1 MVLFSLALMKPKET
15 NARIIIDKMLLE
27 AGWKLPGWYKDEEIN
42 VETEIINEFG
52 EADYVLLS
60 SKENHLCTV
69 EAKNHSKSPLVGK
82 EQSRDY
88 ANSLKCRFI
97 LLSNGFTHYLW
108 DLKQGNPFII
118 EKFPSQEELEMRMDE
133 FNPPRDEEEKDGIHD
148 DYLALT
154 QFPQYKDSPEFKN
167 ENKREEFLKKN
178 NLRFLRH
185 YQFSAIK
192 AIQSKIQNGGDRF
205 LLEMATGTGKTT
217 TSAAIIKMFLRLYKV
232 NRVLF
237 LVDRLELET
246 QAKKEIND
254 ILQNDFETAIWKENK
269 DDWRRANIVIST
281 VQSFTKHNKY
291 KRIFKPN
298 SFDLVISD
306 EAHRSLGQ
314 RSRNVFEYFIG
325 FKLGLTATPRD
336 FLKSVNEDDM
346 SMTDPKQLER
356 RLMLDTYSIFGCED
370 GEPTFRYSL
379 LDGVKDGFLINPTV
393 VDVETGLSANIMSKE
408 GLTFKGVDKDGNDVD
423 EQIFFKKDFERK
435 FKSDET
441 NLSFCNAFIQNA
453 MRDPFT
459 NEIGKTLVFCVSQKH
474 ALKITTILNELAE
487 KYFPNQYQSDFA
499 IQVTSDVT
507 NPDPQQ
513 MTIDFKNNNLRGNS
527 LLNELYKTSKARVC
541 VTVGMMTTG
550 YDCKD
555 LLNICLFRPVFSP
568 TEFIQMKGRGT
579 RLFDFKECW
588 IDEKE
593 IPKTINSLKSSF
605 KLFDY
610 FKNYQYFEEEFD
622 YDQVLKLPTDN
633 AGSGEPPHPHTNVDE
648 VFNKNIDPVQRTEEI
663 NIPQAGMK
671 IDRDLY
677 KSFKED
683 LFKDKQS
690 YTTLKQMIENQNFM
704 DAEQYFK
711 EKYLNKSYSL
721 DRLREAL
728 GLDVNISIKDLLL
741 YTFGFISKIKNKDE
755 ILEEEFDK
763 FDDKFKPDENSFN
776 AVKQVFEAYATDKD
790 FRDKVDSGKYAEL
803 NVHPSG
809 DYFFKLPEDLR
820 NKIPTYIKENIN
832 LERFINA

>member
-1 MVLFSLALMKPKET
+1 MNSKEPD
-15 NARIIIDKMLLE
+15 ARIRIDKMLIE
-27 AGWKLPGWYKDEEIN
+27 AGWKLPGWSKDEEIN
-42 VETEIINEFG
+42 VKTEIKNDFG

-69 EAKNHSKSPLVGK
+69 EAKKTTLSPLVGK
-82 EQSRDY
+82 EQARDY
-88 ANSLKCRFI
+88 ADALKSRFVI
-97 LLSNGFTHYLW
+97 LSNGIYHYLW
-108 DLKQGNPFII
+108 DLKQGNPFRV
-118 EKFPSQEELEMRMDE
+118 EKFPSQEELEMRMDT
-133 FNPPRDEEEKDGIHD
+133 FNPPRDEDEKDGIND
-148 DYLALT
+148 DYLALA
-154 QFPQYKDSPEFKN
+154 QFPKYKESPDYKN
-167 ENKREEFLKKN
+167 ESRRDEFLKKN
-178 NLRFLRH
+178 NLRFLRY
-185 YQFSAIK
+185 YQVNAIA
-192 AIQSKIQNGGDRF
+192 AIQQKIKNGGDRF

-217 TSAAIIKMFLRLYKV
+217 TSSAIIKMFLRLYKV

-254 ILQNDFETAIWKENK
+254 FLQNDFETAIWKENK

-281 VQSFTKHNKY
+281 VQSFIKNNKY

-336 FLKSVNEDDM
+336 FLKSVNTDDM
-346 SMTDPKQLER
+346 SMTDPKELER

-370 GEPTFRYSL
+370 GEPTFRYTL
-379 LDGVKDGFLINPTV
+379 REGVEDEILVNPTV
-393 VDVETGLSANIMSKE
+393 VDVETGLSADIMSKE
-408 GLTFKGVDKDGNDVD
+408 GLTFKGVDAEGKDVD
-423 EQIFFKKDFERK
+423 EQTFFKKDYERK

-453 MRDPFT
+453 LRDPYT

-487 KYFPNQYQSDFA
+487 KYFPNKFQSDFA
-499 IQVTSDVT
+499 IQVTSNVT

-527 LLNELYKTSKARVC
+527 PINELYKTSKARVC

-579 RLFDFKECW
+579 RIFDFKECW
-588 IDEKE
+588 KDKNQ
-593 IPKTINSLKSSF
+593 IPKTINSIKSSF

-610 FKNYQYFEEEFD
+610 FKNYQYFEEEFN
-622 YDQVLKLPTDN
+622 YDEVLKLPAEGT
-633 AGSGEPPHPHTNVDE
+633 GGEGGTKTKVDE
-648 VFNKNIDPVQRTEEI
+648 VFNKNIDPLQKTEEI
-663 NIPQAGMK
+663 VIPQAGMR
-671 IDRDLY
+671 IDRDYY

-683 LFKDKQS
+683 FFKDKQS
-690 YTTLKQMIENQNFM
+690 YNTLKQMVEIQNFN

-776 AVKQVFEAYATDKD
+776 AARQVFEAYATDKD
-790 FRDKVDSGKYAEL
+790 FKEKVDAGKFAEL

-832 LERFINA
+832 LERFIDA

>member
-1 MVLFSLALMKPKET
+1 MKPKET

-27 AGWKLPGWYKDEEIN
+27 AEWKLPGWSNDEEIN
-42 VETEIINEFG
+42 VETEINNDFG

-60 SKENHLCTV
+60 SKGNHLCAV
-69 EAKNHSKSPLVGK
+69 EAKNHSKSPLEGK
-82 EQSRDY
+82 EQARGY
-88 ANSLKCRFI
+88 AESLNCRFI
-97 LLSNGFTHYLW
+97 ILSNGIIHYLW
-108 DLKQGNPFII
+108 DLEQGNPVKIV
-118 EKFPSQEELEMRMDE
+118 KFPSQEDLEMKTT
-133 FNPPRDEEEKDGIHD
+133 FNPPREEDEQEGINE
-148 DYLALT
+148 DYLAQT
-154 QFPQYKDSPEFKN
+154 QFPQYKDNPDYKSED
-167 ENKREEFLKKN
+167 KRSEFLKKS
-178 NLRFLRH
+178 NLRFLRY
-185 YQFSAIK
+185 YQLNAVK
-192 AIQSKIQNGGDRF
+192 AIQSKIKNGGDRF

-254 ILQNDFETAIWKENK
+254 ILQNDFQTAIWKENK

-281 VQSFTKHNKY
+281 VQSFTRDNKY

-306 EAHRSLGQ
+306 EAHRSLGAS
-314 RSRNVFEYFIG
+314 SRNVFEYFIG

-346 SMTDPKQLER
+346 SMTDPKDLER

-379 LDGVKDGFLINPTV
+379 LDGVKDKFLINPTV

-408 GLTFKGVDKDGNDVD
+408 GLTFKGVDKEGEDVD

-441 NLSFCNAFIQNA
+441 NLSFCDAFIQNA
-453 MRDPFT
+453 LRDPYS

-474 ALKITTILNELAE
+474 AVKITTILNDLAE

-499 IQVTSDVT
+499 MQVTSNIT

-513 MTIDFKNNNLRGNS
+513 MTIDFKNNNLNGNS
-527 LLNELYKTSKARVC
+527 PLNEFYKTSKARVC

-555 LLNICLFRPVFSP
+555 LLNICLFRPIFSP
-568 TEFIQMKGRGT
+568 TDFIQMKGRGT

-593 IPKTINSLKSSF
+593 IPKTINSIKSSF

-622 YDQVLKLPTDN
+622 YDEKLKLP
-633 AGSGEPPHPHTNVDE
+633 AGSSKGGESPPPPKSIGE
-648 VFNKNIDPVQRTEEI
+648 VFNKDVDPIKKTEEI
-663 NIPQAGMK
+663 FVPQAGMR

-677 KSFKED
+677 KTFKDD
-683 LFKDKQS
+683 LFKNKQS
-690 YTTLKQMIENQNFM
+690 HDILKQMVENQEFD
-704 DAEQYFK
+704 DAEHYFK
-711 EKYLNKSYSL
+711 EKYLNSSYSL
-721 DRLREAL
+721 DKLREAL

-755 ILEEEFDK
+755 ILEEEFEK
-763 FDDKFKPDENSFN
+763 LDDTFKPNEEFFYE
-776 AVKQVFEAYATDKD
+776 VRQLFEAYITDKE
-790 FRDKVDSGKYAEL
+790 FREIVDSKKIAKL
-803 NVHPSG
+803 STHPMNDIFAS
-809 DYFFKLPEDLR
+809 LPDDLKW
-820 NKIPTYIKENIN
+820 NIPEYIKKNIQ
-832 LERFINA
+832 LDKFI

>member
-1 MVLFSLALMKPKET
+1 MSSKET
-15 NARIIIDKMLLE
+15 DARIRIDKLLIE
-27 AGWKLPGWYKDEEIN
+27 AGWKLPEWAKEEEIN
-42 VETEIINEFG
+42 VKTEINNASG
-52 EADYVLLS
+52 KADYVLLS

-69 EAKNHSKSPLVGK
+69 EAKKTLLSPLVGK
-82 EQSRDY
+82 EQARGY
-88 ANSLKCRFI
+88 AKSLNCRFI
-97 LLSNGFTHYLW
+97 ILSNGILHYLW
-108 DLKQGNPFII
+108 DLEQGNPVII
-118 EKFPSQEELEMRMDE
+118 KKFPSQEYLEMKTT
-133 FNPPRDEEEKDGIHD
+133 FNPPRDEDEDNGIND

-154 QFPQYKDSPEFKN
+154 QFPQYKDSPDYKN
-167 ENKREEFLKKN
+167 EDKRKEFLKKN
-178 NLRFLRH
+178 NLRFLRK
-185 YQFSAIK
+185 YQLDAIK
-192 AIQSKIQNGGDRF
+192 AIQSKIKKGGDRF

-254 ILQNDFETAIWKENK
+254 ILSNDFETAIWKENK

-281 VQSFTKHNKY
+281 VQSFTKNNKY
-291 KRIFKPN
+291 KRIFKSN

-306 EAHRSLGQ
+306 EAHRSLGAS
-314 RSRNVFEYFIG
+314 SRNVFEYFIG

-346 SMTDPKQLER
+346 SMTDPKELDR
-356 RLMLDTYSIFGCED
+356 RLMLDTYSIFGCDD

-393 VDVETGLSANIMSKE
+393 VDVETGLSADIMSKE
-408 GLTFKGVDKDGNDVD
+408 GLTFKGVDAEGKDVD
-423 EQIFFKKDFERK
+423 EQTFFKKDFERK

-453 MRDPFT
+453 LRDPYT

-474 ALKITTILNELAE
+474 AVKITTILNELAE

-499 IQVTSDVT
+499 IQVTSSIT

-513 MTIDFKNNNLRGNS
+513 MTIDFKNNNLNGNS
-527 LLNELYKTSKARVC
+527 PLNELYKTSKARVC

-593 IPKTINSLKSSF
+593 IPKTINSIKSSF

-622 YDQVLKLPTDN
+622 YDQVLKLP
-633 AGSGEPPHPHTNVDE
+633 AEGGKGEGGEKPPIGE
-648 VFNKNIDPVQRTEEI
+648 VFNKNIDPVQKTEEI
-663 NIPQAGMK
+663 KIEQLGMK
-671 IDRDLY
+671 IDRNLY
-677 KSFKED
+677 KSLKED

-690 YTTLKQMIENQNFM
+690 YSTLKQMIENQNFN
-704 DAEQYFK
+704 DAEILFK
-711 EKYLNKSYSL
+711 KNYLKKSYSL

-763 FDDKFKPDENSFN
+763 FDDKFKLDESSFN

>member
-1 MVLFSLALMKPKET
+1 MSSKET
-15 NARIIIDKMLLE
+15 DARIRIDKLLID
-27 AGWKLPGWYKDEEIN
+27 AGWKLPAWAKDEEIN
-42 VETEIINEFG
+42 VKTEIDNKSG

-69 EAKNHSKSPLVGK
+69 EAKKTLLSPLVGK
-82 EQSRDY
+82 EQARGY
-88 ANSLKCRFI
+88 ANSLNCRFI
-97 LLSNGFTHYLW
+97 ILSNGILHYLW
-108 DLKQGNPFII
+108 DLEQGNPVKI
-118 EKFPSQEELEMRMDE
+118 EKFPSQEDLEMKTT
-133 FNPPRDEEEKDGIHD
+133 FNPPRDEDEDNGINE

-154 QFPQYKDSPEFKN
+154 QFPQYKDSPDFKN
-167 ENKREEFLKKN
+167 EDKRKEFLKKN
-178 NLRFLRH
+178 NLRFLRE
-185 YQFSAIK
+185 YQLGAIK
-192 AIQSKIQNGGDRF
+192 AIQSKIKKGGDRF

-217 TSAAIIKMFLRLYKV
+217 TSAAIIKMFLRLFKV

-254 ILQNDFETAIWKENK
+254 ILSNDFETAIWKENK

-281 VQSFTKHNKY
+281 VQSFTKNNKY

-306 EAHRSLGQ
+306 EAHRSLGAS
-314 RSRNVFEYFIG
+314 SRNVFEYFIG

-346 SMTDPKQLER
+346 SMTDPKELER
-356 RLMLDTYSIFGCED
+356 RLMLDTYSIFGCDD

-393 VDVETGLSANIMSKE
+393 VDVETGLSADIMSKE
-408 GLTFKGVDKDGNDVD
+408 GLTFKGVDAEGKDVD
-423 EQIFFKKDFERK
+423 EQTFFKKDFERK

-453 MRDPFT
+453 LRDPYS

-474 ALKITTILNELAE
+474 AVKITTILNELAE

-499 IQVTSDVT
+499 IQVTSSIT
-507 NPDPQQ
+507 SPDPQQ
-513 MTIDFKNNNLRGNS
+513 MTIDFKNNNLNGNS
-527 LLNELYKTSKARVC
+527 PLNELYKTSRARVC

-593 IPKTINSLKSSF
+593 IPKTVNSIKSSF

-622 YDQVLKLPTDN
+622 YDQILKLP
-633 AGSGEPPHPHTNVDE
+633 AESSGGNEPPINPKKADE
-648 VFNKNIDPVQRTEEI
+648 VFNKNVDPIQKAEEI
-663 NIPQAGMK
+663 NIPQAGMR

-677 KSFKED
+677 KSFKEEF
-683 LFKDKQS
+683 FKDKQS
-690 YTTLKQMIENQNFM
+690 YSSLKQMIENQNFK

-711 EKYLNKSYSL
+711 EKYLKKSYSL

-763 FDDKFKPDENSFN
+763 FDDKFKPDESSFN

-790 FRDKVDSGKYAEL
+790 FREKIDSGKYAEL

>member
-1 MVLFSLALMKPKET
+1 MSSKEPD
-15 NARIIIDKMLLE
+15 ARIRIDKLLID
-27 AGWKLPGWYKDEEIN
+27 AGCKLPAWAKDEEIN
-42 VETEIINEFG
+42 VKTEIKNDTG
-52 EADYVLLS
+52 RADYVLLG

-69 EAKNHSKSPLVGK
+69 EAKKTLLSPLVGK
-82 EQSRDY
+82 EQARGY
-88 ANSLKCRFI
+88 ANSLNCRFI
-97 LLSNGFTHYLW
+97 ILSNGILHYLW
-108 DLKQGNPFII
+108 DLKQGNPVKI
-118 EKFPSQEELEMRMDE
+118 EKFPSQEDLEMKTT
-133 FNPPRDEEEKDGIHD
+133 FNPPRDEDEDSGINE
-148 DYLALT
+148 DYLVLT
-154 QFPQYKDSPEFKN
+154 QFPQYKDSPDYKN
-167 ENKREEFLKKN
+167 ENKRNDFLKKN
-178 NLRFLRH
+178 NLRFLRK
-185 YQFSAIK
+185 YQLGAIK
-192 AIQSKIQNGGDRF
+192 AIQSRIKKGSNRF

-254 ILQNDFETAIWKENK
+254 ILKSDFETVIWKENQ
-269 DDWRRANIVIST
+269 DDWRTAKIVIST
-281 VQSFTKHNKY
+281 VQSFTRHNKY
-291 KRIFKPN
+291 KRIFKSN

-306 EAHRSLGQ
+306 EAHRSLGAS
-314 RSRNVFEYFIG
+314 SRNVFEYFIG

-346 SMTDPKQLER
+346 SMTDPKELER
-356 RLMLDTYSIFGCED
+356 RLMLDTYSIFGCDD

-393 VDVETGLSANIMSKE
+393 VDVETGLSADIMSKE
-408 GLTFKGVDKDGNDVD
+408 GLTFKGVDVEGKDVD
-423 EQIFFKKDFERK
+423 EQTFFKKDFERK

-453 MRDPFT
+453 LRDPYT

-474 ALKITTILNELAE
+474 AIKITTILNELAE

-499 IQVTSDVT
+499 IQVTSSIAS
-507 NPDPQQ
+507 PDPQQ
-513 MTIDFKNNNLRGNS
+513 MTIDFKNNNLNGNS
-527 LLNELYKTSKARVC
+527 PLNELYKTSKARVC

-588 IDEKE
+588 IDQKE
-593 IPKTINSLKSSF
+593 IPKTVNSIKSSY

-622 YDQVLKLPTDN
+622 YNQVLKLPSEGTV
-633 AGSGEPPHPHTNVDE
+633 GREPPHPPKNADE
-648 VFNKNIDPVQRTEEI
+648 VFNKNVDPVQKAEEI
-663 NIPQAGMK
+663 NIPQAGMR

-677 KSFKED
+677 KSFKEEF
-683 LFKDKQS
+683 FKDKQVYS
-690 YTTLKQMIENQNFM
+690 SLKQMIENQNFN
-704 DAEQYFK
+704 DAEEYFK
-711 EKYLNKSYSL
+711 EKYLKKSYSL

-728 GLDVNISIKDLLL
+728 GLDVKISIKDLLL

-790 FRDKVDSGKYAEL
+790 FRDKIDSGKYAEL
-803 NVHPSG
+803 NLHPSG
-809 DYFFKLPEDLR
+809 DYFFKLSEDLR
-820 NKIPTYIKENIN
+820 KKIPTYIKENIN
-832 LERFINA
+832 LETFINA

>member
-1 MVLFSLALMKPKET
+1 MKPKET

-27 AGWKLPGWYKDEEIN
+27 ADWKLPGWHKDEEIN

-60 SKENHLCTV
+60 TKENHLCTV

-82 EQSRDY
+82 EQARDY

-97 LLSNGFTHYLW
+97 ILSNGFTHYLW
-108 DLKQGNPFII
+108 DLKQGNPFVIQ
-118 EKFPSQEELEMRMDE
+118 KFPSQEELEMRME
-133 FNPPRDEEEKDGIHD
+133 AFNPPRDEEEKDGIND
-148 DYLALT
+148 DYLPLT
-154 QFPQYKDSPEFKN
+154 QFPQYKDSPDYKN
-167 ENKREEFLKKN
+167 ENKRNEFLKKN
-178 NLRFLRH
+178 NLRFLRY
-185 YQFSAIK
+185 YQVDAIK
-192 AIQSKIQNGGDRF
+192 AIQSKIRNGGDRF

-246 QAKKEIND
+246 QAKKEINE
-254 ILQNDFETAIWKENK
+254 ILQNDFETVIWKENK

-281 VQSFTKHNKY
+281 VQSFIKHNKY

-314 RSRNVFEYFIG
+314 RSRNVFEFFIG

-356 RLMLDTYSIFGCED
+356 RLMLDTYSIFGCDD
-370 GEPTFRYSL
+370 GEPTYRYTL
-379 LDGVKDGFLINPTV
+379 LDGVKDGFLINPVV
-393 VDVETGLSANIMSKE
+393 VDVETGLSADIMSKE

-441 NLSFCNAFIQNA
+441 NLSFCKAFIQNA

-487 KYFPNQYQSDFA
+487 KFFPNQYQSDFA

-527 LLNELYKTSKARVC
+527 SLNELYKTSKARVC

-550 YDCKD
+550 YDCRD
-555 LLNICLFRPVFSP
+555 LLNICLFRPIFSP

-622 YDQVLKLPTDN
+622 YDQVLKLPT
-633 AGSGEPPHPHTNVDE
+633 GSTGGDDPPYPPTNVDE

-663 NIPQAGMK
+663 NIPQAGMR

-690 YTTLKQMIENQNFM
+690 FNSLKQMIENQNFN
-704 DAEQYFK
+704 DAEEYFK

-763 FDDKFKPDENSFN
+763 FDDKFKPDESSFN

-790 FRDKVDSGKYAEL
+790 FREKIDSGKYAEL

>member
-1 MVLFSLALMKPKET
+1 MSSKEPD
-15 NARIIIDKMLLE
+15 ARIRIDKMLIE
-27 AGWKLPGWYKDEEIN
+27 AGWKLPGWSKDEEIN
-42 VETEIINEFG
+42 VKTEIDNKSG

-69 EAKNHSKSPLVGK
+69 EAKKTLLSPLVGK
-82 EQSRDY
+82 EQARGY
-88 ANSLKCRFI
+88 AKSLNCRFI
-97 LLSNGFTHYLW
+97 ILSNGLLHYLW
-108 DLKQGNPFII
+108 DLEQGNPVKI
-118 EKFPSQEELEMRMDE
+118 EKFPSQEDLEMKTT
-133 FNPPRDEEEKDGIHD
+133 FNPPRDEDEDNGID
-148 DYLALT
+148 EDYLALT
-154 QFPQYKDSPEFKN
+154 QFPQFKDSPDFKN
-167 ENKREEFLKKN
+167 EDKRKEFLKKN
-178 NLRFLRH
+178 NLRFLRK
-185 YQFSAIK
+185 YQLDAIK
-192 AIQSKIQNGGDRF
+192 AIQSKIKKGGDRF

-254 ILQNDFETAIWKENK
+254 ILSNDFETAIWKENK

-281 VQSFTKHNKY
+281 VQSFTKNNKY

-306 EAHRSLGQ
+306 EAHRSLGAS
-314 RSRNVFEYFIG
+314 SRNVFEYFIG

-346 SMTDPKQLER
+346 SMTDPKELER
-356 RLMLDTYSIFGCED
+356 RLMLDTYSIFGCDD

-379 LDGVKDGFLINPTV
+379 LNGVEDGFLINPTV
-393 VDVETGLSANIMSKE
+393 VDVETGLSADIMSKE
-408 GLTFKGVDKDGNDVD
+408 GLTFKGVDAEGKDVD
-423 EQIFFKKDFERK
+423 EQTFFKKDFERK

-453 MRDPFT
+453 LRDPYT

-474 ALKITTILNELAE
+474 AVKITTILNELAE

-499 IQVTSDVT
+499 IQVTSSVT
-507 NPDPQQ
+507 SPDPQQ
-513 MTIDFKNNNLRGNS
+513 MTIDFKNNNLNGNS
-527 LLNELYKTSKARVC
+527 PLNELYKTSKARVC

-588 IDEKE
+588 IDQKE
-593 IPKTINSLKSSF
+593 IPKTVNSIKSSF

-622 YDQVLKLPTDN
+622 YDQKLKLPSE
-633 AGSGEPPHPHTNVDE
+633 GSDGNPPIDPKKVDE
-648 VFNKNIDPVQRTEEI
+648 VFNKKVDPVQKTEEI
-663 NIPQAGMK
+663 NIPQVGMR

-677 KSFKED
+677 KSFKEEF
-683 LFKDKQS
+683 FKDKQS
-690 YTTLKQMIENQNFM
+690 FNSLKQMIENQNFN
-704 DAEQYFK
+704 DAEEYFK
-711 EKYLNKSYSL
+711 EKYLKKSYSL
-721 DRLREAL
+721 ERLREAL
-728 GLDVNISIKDLLL
+728 GLDVNITIKELLL
-741 YTFGFISKIKNKDE
+741 YTFGYISNLKRKDE
-755 ILEEEFDK
+755 ILEEEFEK
-763 FDDKFKPDENSFN
+763 FDDKFKPDESSFN

>member
-1 MVLFSLALMKPKET
+1 MKPKET
-15 NARIIIDKMLLE
+15 NARIIIDKMLRE
-27 AGWKLPGWYKDEEIN
+27 AEWKLPGYVKDHEIN

-60 SKENHLCTV
+60 TKENHLCTV

-82 EQSRDY
+82 EQARDY

-97 LLSNGFTHYLW
+97 ILSNGFTHYLW
-108 DLKQGNPFII
+108 DLKQGNPFVIQ
-118 EKFPSQEELEMRMDE
+118 KFPSQEELEMRME
-133 FNPPRDEEEKDGIHD
+133 AFNPPRDEEEKDGIND
-148 DYLALT
+148 DYLPLT
-154 QFPQYKDSPEFKN
+154 QFPKYKDSPDYKN
-167 ENKREEFLKKN
+167 ETKRKEFLKKN
-178 NLRFLRH
+178 NLRFLRY
-185 YQFSAIK
+185 YQVDAIK
-192 AIQSKIQNGGDRF
+192 AIQSRIRNGGDRF

-246 QAKKEIND
+246 QAKREIND

-370 GEPTFRYSL
+370 GEPTYRYTL
-379 LDGVKDGFLINPTV
+379 RDGVKDGFLINPTV
-393 VDVETGLSANIMSKE
+393 VDVETGLSADIMSKE
-408 GLTFKGVDKDGNDVD
+408 GLTFKGVDKDGKDVD

-453 MRDPFT
+453 IRDPFT

-527 LLNELYKTSKARVC
+527 PINELYKTSKARVC

-550 YDCKD
+550 YDCRD

-610 FKNYQYFEEEFD
+610 FKNYKYFEEEFD
-622 YDQVLKLPTDN
+622 YDQVLKLPTDGTVGSDPPITSN
-633 AGSGEPPHPHTNVDE
+633 ADE
-648 VFNKNIDPVQRTEEI
+648 VFNKNVDPVQRTEEI
-663 NIPQAGMK
+663 NIPQAGMR

-677 KSFKED
+677 KSFKEEF
-683 LFKDKQS
+683 FKDKQS
-690 YTTLKQMIENQNFM
+690 FNSLKQMIENQNFN
-704 DAEQYFK
+704 DAEEYFK
-711 EKYLNKSYSL
+711 EKYLKKSYSL

-763 FDDKFKPDENSFN
+763 FDDKFKPDESSFN
-776 AVKQVFEAYATDKD
+776 AVKQVFEAYVTDKD
-790 FRDKVDSGKYAEL
+790 FREKIDSGKYAEL

-832 LERFINA
+832 LEKFINA

>member
-1 MVLFSLALMKPKET
+1 MNSKEPD
-15 NARIIIDKMLLE
+15 ARIRIDKMLLE
-27 AGWKLPGWYKDEEIN
+27 AGWKLPGWSKDEEIN
-42 VETEIINEFG
+42 VTTEIDNKSG

-69 EAKNHSKSPLVGK
+69 EAKKTLLSPLVGK
-82 EQSRDY
+82 EQARGY
-88 ANSLKCRFI
+88 AKSLNCRFI
-97 LLSNGFTHYLW
+97 ILSNGILHYLW
-108 DLKQGNPFII
+108 DLEQGNPVKI
-118 EKFPSQEELEMRMDE
+118 EKFPSQEDLEMKTT
-133 FNPPRDEEEKDGIHD
+133 FNPPRDEDEDNGINE

-154 QFPQYKDSPEFKN
+154 QFPQYKDSPDYKN
-167 ENKREEFLKKN
+167 ENKRKEFLKKN

-185 YQFSAIK
+185 YQLGAIK
-192 AIQSKIQNGGDRF
+192 AIQSKIKKGGDRF

-217 TSAAIIKMFLRLYKV
+217 TSAAIIKMFLRLFKV

-237 LVDRLELET
+237 LVDRLELEI

-281 VQSFTKHNKY
+281 VQSFTRDNKY

-306 EAHRSLGQ
+306 EAHRSLGAS
-314 RSRNVFEYFIG
+314 SRNVFEYFIG

-346 SMTDPKQLER
+346 SMTDPKDLER
-356 RLMLDTYSIFGCED
+356 RLMLDTYSIFGCDD

-393 VDVETGLSANIMSKE
+393 VDVETGLSADIMSKE
-408 GLTFKGVDKDGNDVD
+408 GLTFKGVDAEGKDVD
-423 EQIFFKKDFERK
+423 EQQFFKKDFERK

-453 MRDPFT
+453 LRDPFT
-459 NEIGKTLVFCVSQKH
+459 DEIGKTLVFCVSQKH
-474 ALKITTILNELAE
+474 AIKITTILNELAE

-499 IQVTSDVT
+499 IQVTSSIT
-507 NPDPQQ
+507 SPDPQQ
-513 MTIDFKNNNLRGNS
+513 MTIDFKNNNLNGNS
-527 LLNELYKTSKARVC
+527 PLSELYKTSKARVC

-555 LLNICLFRPVFSP
+555 LLNICLFRPIFSP

-593 IPKTINSLKSSF
+593 IPKTVNSIKSSF

-622 YDQVLKLPTDN
+622 YDQVLKLPPE
-633 AGSGEPPHPHTNVDE
+633 GSGGNEPPINPKKADE
-648 VFNKNIDPVQRTEEI
+648 VFNKNIDPVQKTEEI
-663 NIPQAGMK
+663 NIPQAGMR

-677 KSFKED
+677 KSFKEEF
-683 LFKDKQS
+683 FKDKQS
-690 YTTLKQMIENQNFM
+690 FNSLKQMIENQNFN
-704 DAEQYFK
+704 DAEEYFK
-711 EKYLNKSYSL
+711 EKYLKKSYSL

-741 YTFGFISKIKNKDE
+741 YTFGFITKIKNKDE
-755 ILEEEFDK
+755 IIEEEFDK
-763 FDDKFKPDENSFN
+763 FDDKFKPDESSFN

-790 FRDKVDSGKYAEL
+790 FREKIDSGKYAEL

>member
-1 MVLFSLALMKPKET
+1 MSSKET
-15 NARIIIDKMLLE
+15 DARIRIDKLLIE
-27 AGWKLPGWYKDEEIN
+27 AGWKLPAWAKDEEIN
-42 VETEIINEFG
+42 VKTEIDNKSG

-69 EAKNHSKSPLVGK
+69 EAKKTLLSPLVGK
-82 EQSRDY
+82 EQARGY
-88 ANSLKCRFI
+88 ANSLNCRFI
-97 LLSNGFTHYLW
+97 ILSNGILHYLW
-108 DLKQGNPFII
+108 DLEQGNPVKI
-118 EKFPSQEELEMRMDE
+118 EKFPSQEDLEMKTT
-133 FNPPRDEEEKDGIHD
+133 FNPPRDEDEDNGINE

-154 QFPQYKDSPEFKN
+154 QFPQYKDSPDYKN
-167 ENKREEFLKKN
+167 EDKRKEFLKKN
-178 NLRFLRH
+178 NLRFLRE
-185 YQFSAIK
+185 YQLGAIK
-192 AIQSKIQNGGDRF
+192 AVQSKIKKGGDRF

-217 TSAAIIKMFLRLYKV
+217 TSAAIIKMFLRLFKV

-254 ILQNDFETAIWKENK
+254 ILSNDFETAIWKENR

-281 VQSFTKHNKY
+281 VQSFTRDNKY

-306 EAHRSLGQ
+306 EAHRSLGAS
-314 RSRNVFEYFIG
+314 SRNVFEYFIG

-346 SMTDPKQLER
+346 SMTDPKDLER
-356 RLMLDTYSIFGCED
+356 RLMLDTYSIFGCDD

-379 LDGVKDGFLINPTV
+379 LDGVDDGFLINPTV
-393 VDVETGLSANIMSKE
+393 VDVETGLSADIMSKE
-408 GLTFKGVDKDGNDVD
+408 GLTFKGVDKEGKDVD
-423 EQIFFKKDFERK
+423 EQQFFKKDFERK

-453 MRDPFT
+453 LRDPFT
-459 NEIGKTLVFCVSQKH
+459 DEIGKTLVFCVSQKH
-474 ALKITTILNELAE
+474 AVKITTILNELAE

-499 IQVTSDVT
+499 IQVTSSIT
-507 NPDPQQ
+507 SPDPQQ
-513 MTIDFKNNNLRGNS
+513 MTIDFKNNNLNGNS
-527 LLNELYKTSKARVC
+527 PLNELYKTSKARVC

-555 LLNICLFRPVFSP
+555 LLNICLFRPIFSP

-593 IPKTINSLKSSF
+593 IPKTINSIKSSF

-622 YDQVLKLPTDN
+622 YDQVLKLPSE
-633 AGSGEPPHPHTNVDE
+633 GSIGREPPINPKNADE
-648 VFNKNIDPVQRTEEI
+648 VFNKNIDPIHKTEEI
-663 NIPQAGMK
+663 NIPQAGMR

-677 KSFKED
+677 KSFKEEF
-683 LFKDKQS
+683 FKDKQS
-690 YTTLKQMIENQNFM
+690 FNSLKQMIENQNFN
-704 DAEQYFK
+704 DAEEYFK
-711 EKYLNKSYSL
+711 EKYLKKSYSL
-721 DRLREAL
+721 ERLREAL

-763 FDDKFKPDENSFN
+763 FDDKFKPDESSFN

-790 FRDKVDSGKYAEL
+790 FREKIDSGKYAEL

>member
-1 MVLFSLALMKPKET
+1 MIIMKPKET
-15 NARIIIDKMLLE
+15 NARIIIDKMLRE
-27 AGWKLPGWYKDEEIN
+27 AEWKLPGYVKDHEIN

-60 SKENHLCTV
+60 NKENHLCTV

-82 EQSRDY
+82 EQARDY

-97 LLSNGFTHYLW
+97 ILSNGFTHYLW
-108 DLKQGNPFII
+108 DLKQGNPFVIQ
-118 EKFPSQEELEMRMDE
+118 KFPSQEELEMRME
-133 FNPPRDEEEKDGIHD
+133 AFNPPRDEEEKDGIND
-148 DYLALT
+148 DYLPLT
-154 QFPQYKDSPEFKN
+154 QLPQYKDSPDYKN
-167 ENKREEFLKKN
+167 ENKRKEFLKKN
-178 NLRFLRH
+178 NLRFLRY
-185 YQFSAIK
+185 YQVDAIK
-192 AIQSKIQNGGDRF
+192 AIQSKIRNGGDRF

-254 ILQNDFETAIWKENK
+254 ILQNDFETVIWKENK

-281 VQSFTKHNKY
+281 VQSFTKNNKY

-356 RLMLDTYSIFGCED
+356 RLMLDTYSIFGCDD
-370 GEPTFRYSL
+370 GEPTFRYTL

-393 VDVETGLSANIMSKE
+393 VDVETGLSADIMSKE
-408 GLTFKGVDKDGNDVD
+408 GLTFKGVDKDGNDVP
-423 EQIFFKKDFERK
+423 EQKFFKKDFERK
-435 FKSDET
+435 FKSNET

-527 LLNELYKTSKARVC
+527 PLNELYKTSKARVC

-550 YDCKD
+550 YDCRD

-622 YDQVLKLPTDN
+622 YDQVLKLPT
-633 AGSGEPPHPHTNVDE
+633 GSTGGDPPHPPANVDE
-648 VFNKNIDPVQRTEEI
+648 IFNKNIDPVQRTEEI
-663 NIPQAGMK
+663 NIPQAGMR

-677 KSFKED
+677 KSFKEE

-690 YTTLKQMIENQNFM
+690 YSNLKQMIENQKFE

-728 GLDVNISIKDLLL
+728 GLDINISIIDLLL

-790 FRDKVDSGKYAEL
+790 FRDKIDSGKYAEL
-803 NVHPSG
+803 HVHPSG
-809 DYFFKLPEDLR
+809 DYFFNLSEDLR

>member
-1 MVLFSLALMKPKET
+1 MSSKEPD
-15 NARIIIDKMLLE
+15 ARIRIDKMLIE
-27 AGWKLPGWYKDEEIN
+27 AGWKLPGWSKDEEIN
-42 VETEIINEFG
+42 VKTEINNASG

-69 EAKNHSKSPLVGK
+69 EAKKTLLSPLVGK
-82 EQSRDY
+82 EQARGY
-88 ANSLKCRFI
+88 AKSLNCRFI
-97 LLSNGFTHYLW
+97 ILSNGILHYLW
-108 DLKQGNPFII
+108 DLEQGNPVKI
-118 EKFPSQEELEMRMDE
+118 EKFPSQEDLEMKTT
-133 FNPPRDEEEKDGIHD
+133 FNPPRDEDEDNGINE

-154 QFPQYKDSPEFKN
+154 QFPQYKDSPDFKN
-167 ENKREEFLKKN
+167 EDKRKEFLKKN
-178 NLRFLRH
+178 NLRFLRK
-185 YQFSAIK
+185 YQLGAIK
-192 AIQSKIQNGGDRF
+192 AIQSKIKKGGDRF

-254 ILQNDFETAIWKENK
+254 ILSNDFETAIWKENK

-281 VQSFTKHNKY
+281 VQSFTKNNKY

-306 EAHRSLGQ
+306 EAHRSLGAS
-314 RSRNVFEYFIG
+314 SRNVFEYFIG

-346 SMTDPKQLER
+346 SMTDPKELER
-356 RLMLDTYSIFGCED
+356 RLMLDTYSIFGCDD

-393 VDVETGLSANIMSKE
+393 VDVETGLSADIMSKE
-408 GLTFKGVDKDGNDVD
+408 GLTFKGVDAEGKDVD
-423 EQIFFKKDFERK
+423 EQTFFKKDFERK

-453 MRDPFT
+453 LRDPYT

-474 ALKITTILNELAE
+474 AVKITTILNELAE

-499 IQVTSDVT
+499 IQVTSSVT
-507 NPDPQQ
+507 SPDPQQ
-513 MTIDFKNNNLRGNS
+513 MTIDFKNNNLNGNS
-527 LLNELYKTSKARVC
+527 PLNELYKTSKARVC

-593 IPKTINSLKSSF
+593 IPKTINSIKSSF

-622 YDQVLKLPTDN
+622 YDQVLKLP
-633 AGSGEPPHPHTNVDE
+633 AESSGGNEPPINPKNADE
-648 VFNKNIDPVQRTEEI
+648 VFNKNIDPVQKTEEI
-663 NIPQAGMK
+663 KIEQVGMR

-677 KSFKED
+677 KSFKEEF
-683 LFKDKQS
+683 FKDKQS
-690 YTTLKQMIENQNFM
+690 FNSLKQMIENQNFN
-704 DAEQYFK
+704 DAEEYFK

-763 FDDKFKPDENSFN
+763 FDDKFKPDESSFN

-820 NKIPTYIKENIN
+820 NKIPSYIKENIN
-832 LERFINA
+832 LERFLNA

>member
-1 MVLFSLALMKPKET
+1 MSSKEPD
-15 NARIIIDKMLLE
+15 ARIRIDKMLIE
-27 AGWKLPGWYKDEEIN
+27 AGWKLPGWSKDEEIN
-42 VETEIINEFG
+42 VKTEINNASG

-69 EAKNHSKSPLVGK
+69 EAKKTLLSPLVGK
-82 EQSRDY
+82 EQARGY
-88 ANSLKCRFI
+88 AKSLNCRFI
-97 LLSNGFTHYLW
+97 ILSNGILHYLW
-108 DLKQGNPFII
+108 DLEQGNPVKI
-118 EKFPSQEELEMRMDE
+118 EKFPSQEDLEMKTT
-133 FNPPRDEEEKDGIHD
+133 FNPPRDEDEDNGIND

-154 QFPQYKDSPEFKN
+154 QFPQYKDSPDYKN
-167 ENKREEFLKKN
+167 ENKRKEFLKKN
-178 NLRFLRH
+178 NLRFLRK
-185 YQFSAIK
+185 YQLGAIK
-192 AIQSKIQNGGDRF
+192 AIQSKIKKGGDRF

-217 TSAAIIKMFLRLYKV
+217 TSAAIIKMFLRLFKV

-254 ILQNDFETAIWKENK
+254 ILKNDFETTIWKENK
-269 DDWRRANIVIST
+269 DDWRRAKIVIST
-281 VQSFTKHNKY
+281 VQSFTRHNKY
-291 KRIFKPN
+291 KRIFKSN

-306 EAHRSLGQ
+306 EAHRSLGAS
-314 RSRNVFEYFIG
+314 SRNVFEYFIG

-346 SMTDPKQLER
+346 SMTDPKELER
-356 RLMLDTYSIFGCED
+356 RLMLDTYSIFGCDD

-393 VDVETGLSANIMSKE
+393 VDVETGLSADIMSKE
-408 GLTFKGVDKDGNDVD
+408 GLTFKGVDAEGKDVD
-423 EQIFFKKDFERK
+423 EQTFFKKDFERK

-453 MRDPFT
+453 LRDPYT

-474 ALKITTILNELAE
+474 AVKITAILNELAE

-499 IQVTSDVT
+499 IQVTSSIT
-507 NPDPQQ
+507 SPDPQQ
-513 MTIDFKNNNLRGNS
+513 MTIDFKNNNLNGNS
-527 LLNELYKTSKARVC
+527 PINELYKTSKARVC

-593 IPKTINSLKSSF
+593 IPKTINSIKSSF

-622 YDQVLKLPTDN
+622 YDQVLKLPSE
-633 AGSGEPPHPHTNVDE
+633 GSDGNEPPINPKKADE
-648 VFNKNIDPVQRTEEI
+648 VFNKNIDPIQKTEEI
-663 NIPQAGMK
+663 NIPQAGMR

-677 KSFKED
+677 KSFKEEF
-683 LFKDKQS
+683 FKDKQS
-690 YTTLKQMIENQNFM
+690 FNSLKQMIENQNFN
-704 DAEQYFK
+704 DAEEYFK
-711 EKYLNKSYSL
+711 EKYLKKSYSL

-763 FDDKFKPDENSFN
+763 FDDKFKPDEKSFN

-790 FRDKVDSGKYAEL
+790 FREKIDSGKYAEL